1 LGLPE
6 AKRTVSTPEKAD
18 PGIDRVTSRL
28 GNLARD
34 FSIVVEEFIAK
45 PSTKTLEPVQERLSE
60 LDGIVKKV
68 KSMI

>member
-1 LGLPE
+1 
-6 AKRTVSTPEKAD
+6 
-18 PGIDRVTSRL
+18 
-28 GNLARD
+28 
-34 FSIVVEEFIAK
+34 VVEEFIAK